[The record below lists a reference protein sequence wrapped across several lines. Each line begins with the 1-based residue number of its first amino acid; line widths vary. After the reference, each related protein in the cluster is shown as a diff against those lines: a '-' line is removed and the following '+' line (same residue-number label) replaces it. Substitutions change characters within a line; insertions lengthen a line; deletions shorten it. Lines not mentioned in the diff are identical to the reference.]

1 MKRLL
6 SNGLVF
12 LGGLVAVA
20 VPASQCEM
28 VQRTPPQDYRS
39 DPRLVRLRTFFVK
52 MDCPARAYAR
62 EFLEAADQY
71 HLDWRLLPSISFI
84 ESTGGKMAQNNNF
97 FGWDSG
103 AAHFDSPEAGIYT
116 VGYQLS
122 HSRLYRWKDLDA
134 ILATY
139 NPYDQY
145 GAKVKSVM
153 QQIAPD
159 R

>member
-6 SNGLVF
+6 SSGLVF
-12 LGGLVAVA
+12 LGGLVAVP

-28 VQRTPPQDYRS
+28 VQRTPPPDHRC
-39 DPRLVRLRTFFVK
+39 DPRLVTLRTFFGK
-52 MDCPARAYAR
+52 MGCPAQAYVR

-71 HLDWRLLPSISFI
+71 QLDWRLLPSISFI
-84 ESTGGKMAQNNNF
+84 ESTGGKMARNNNF

-103 AAHFDSPEAGIYT
+103 AAYFDSPEAGIYA

-122 HSRLYRWKDLDA
+122 HSSVYRWKDLDA

-139 NPYDQY
+139 NPYGQY